1 MKNKIQ
7 ENTIKINNNLKLTNI
22 LTFKIKIVINRET
35 ILFGY
40 REVFETFKKN
50 STLIIILIIHPKLE
64 TGNQDF
70 HVAQGQSKW
79 SGLNISKIRG

>member
-50 STLIIILIIHPKLE
+50 SILVIILIIHPKLE
-64 TGNQDF
+64 TGNRDS